1 MRWLG
6 AMVRALAS
14 RQAMSSSRAGK
25 AGPAPASPRPP
36 LLAAGATRFMELE
49 REVEQEYGPWML
61 QTLQAKEEGEAMLR
75 AGRVQERVR
84 CGRAVVYIAWCI
96 GAGRAHT
103 ASRW

>member
-61 QTLQAKEEGEAMLR
+61 ETLQAKVEEEAYLR
-75 AGRVQERVR
+75 QGQVKPWVH
-84 CGRAVVYIAWCI
+84 CGDAMWLHDPRMYDSMPRR
-96 GAGRAHT
+96 GQL
-103 ASRW
+103 